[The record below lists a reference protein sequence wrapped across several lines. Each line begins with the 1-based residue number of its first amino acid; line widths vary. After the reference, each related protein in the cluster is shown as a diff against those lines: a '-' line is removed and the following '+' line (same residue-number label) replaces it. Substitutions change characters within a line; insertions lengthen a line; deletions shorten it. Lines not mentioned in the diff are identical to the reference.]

1 MLQQSCNSDDDHR
14 ASCNEANMMET
25 CPAACLIFLHALDT
39 FATMSDARRTVAT
52 LDVGPTAAALR
63 SCAVTRRIVRLRCCK
78 PRQHG
83 KKCQHQGAE
92 PAVPQQGIASSLTSG
107 SIKAAIGCSAGSTTI

>member
-1 MLQQSCNSDDDHR
+1 
-14 ASCNEANMMET
+14 MET

-39 FATMSDARRTVAT
+39 FATMDAARRTAAT
-52 LDVGPTAAALR
+52 LDVGARAAASR
-63 SCAVTRRIVRLRCCK
+63 CCAVKRRIVRLRCCK

-92 PAVPQQGIASSLTSG
+92 PAVPQQGISSGRTSG

>member
-1 MLQQSCNSDDDHR
+1 
-14 ASCNEANMMET
+14 MMET

-39 FATMSDARRTVAT
+39 FATMHDARKTAAT
-52 LDVGPTAAALR
+52 LDVGARAAALR
-63 SCAVTRRIVRLRCCK
+63 SCVVNRRIVRLRCCK

-92 PAVPQQGIASSLTSG
+92 PAVP
-107 SIKAAIGCSAGSTTI
+107 

>member
-1 MLQQSCNSDDDHR
+1 
-14 ASCNEANMMET
+14 MMKS
-25 CPAACLIFLHALDT
+25 CPAACLILLHALDT
-39 FATMSDARRTVAT
+39 FATMDDARRTTAT
-52 LDVGPTAAALR
+52 LDVGAKAAALR
-63 SCAVTRRIVRLRCCK
+63 SRAVKRRVVRLRCCK

-92 PAVPQQGIASSLTSG
+92 PAVSQQGIASGRTSG